1 MRKSWWSGYAGFL
14 FIVVCRN
21 ECGKVVGMDR
31 LGFFFIPDHV
41 VCRNECGK
49 VGGVDTPDFFLL

>member
-41 VCRNECGK
+41 VCRN
-49 VGGVDTPDFFLL
+49 